1 MESPGR
7 YPGGAR
13 FAFTIFD
20 DTDDATPE
28 NVGPVY
34 SLLAELGMRATK
46 TIWPVA
52 CPEGSRIFFAGHTL
66 ADPGYPE
73 FIRNLAAAGFELAF
87 HGATMETSRRER
99 TVAAL
104 ERFRELTGSWPRA
117 HANHGHNRENLY
129 WGVDRVDLLPV
140 RWFCA
145 LTNRNPR
152 DWFQGHRQGSPYWWG
167 DLCHERIHYVR
178 NLTFDEVNLLRINP
192 GMPYRDPK
200 RPFVRWW
207 FSATDAEDCASFNHL
222 LDESSQDRLEL
233 EGGVCI
239 VATHL
244 GKGFTRN
251 GKINP
256 RTEMLLRRLSR
267 KRGWFPTVSELLDWL
282 QSSRQRETLPR
293 AEWRRMQVRWAFD
306 LVRRRLR
313 AKPATS
319 WNS

>member
-1 MESPGR
+1 
-7 YPGGAR
+7 
-13 FAFTIFD
+13 
-20 DTDDATPE
+20 
-28 NVGPVY
+28 V
-34 SLLAELGMRATK
+34 
-46 TIWPVA
+46 
-52 CPEGSRIFFAGHTL
+52 
-66 ADPGYPE
+66 
-73 FIRNLAAAGFELAF
+73 
-87 HGATMETSRRER
+87 
-99 TVAAL
+99 
-104 ERFRELTGSWPRA
+104 
-117 HANHGHNRENLY
+117 
-129 WGVDRVDLLPV
+129 
-140 RWFCA
+140 
-145 LTNRNPR
+145 
-152 DWFQGHRQGSPYWWG
+152 YWWG